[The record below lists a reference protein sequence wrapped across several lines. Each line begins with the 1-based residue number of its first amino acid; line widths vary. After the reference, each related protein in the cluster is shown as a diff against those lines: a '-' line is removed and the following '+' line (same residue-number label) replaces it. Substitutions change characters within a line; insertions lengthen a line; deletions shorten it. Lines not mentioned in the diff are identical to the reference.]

1 MLDRFNGDVLP
12 FGSSAT
18 GTERTI
24 FGDVTQS
31 DDINANINADYFRGW
46 GIIGVNDVP
55 TKQDFNAMAYTN
67 SYLTSYLYQ
76 QGIPTWNTNQKYY
89 LYSRCIGSDGKQYKA
104 LTGTLATPNVEND
117 PVGDSINWEEDSS
130 ELDINSLTN
139 KTTPVNTD
147 NLVIQETSGLLKK
160 LSWSNLKATLKTY
173 FDTLYGASLSTDN
186 FLHIQDQKPSGT
198 NGGSSVAGDQTRAL
212 NTILTN
218 SIVGASLLSNQI
230 TLPAGDYY
238 IEANSVSYAVNESNL
253 YLYNVTDSLAIANTR
268 AINNYSSNETTENK
282 ISGIKIS
289 LNATKQIDLRIYC
302 EISRAGNG
310 LGKAQSRDYEVYSDI
325 KIWKVG

>member
-31 DDINANINADYFRGW
+31 DDINDNINTSYFRGW
-46 GIIGVNDVP
+46 GIVGVNDVP

-104 LTGTLATPNVEND
+104 KTGTLATPNVGND
-117 PVGDSINWEEDSS
+117 PVGDAINWEEDSS

-147 NLVIQETSGLLKK
+147 NLVIQETGGLLKK

-173 FDTLYGASLSTDN
+173 FDTLYATTSQLFGVGQTWQDVTGSRRVGVTYTNTTGKPIEVIVSVCATNNGPAVLTISSLSVN
-186 FLHIQDQKPSGT
+186 WYM
-198 NGGSSVAGDQTRAL
+198 NGGR
-212 NTILTN
+212 
-218 SIVGASLLSNQI
+218 
-230 TLPAGDYY
+230 
-238 IEANSVSYAVNESNL
+238 
-253 YLYNVTDSLAIANTR
+253 DS
-268 AINNYSSNETTENK
+268 
-282 ISGIKIS
+282 
-289 LNATKQIDLRIYC
+289 
-302 EISRAGNG
+302 SRANAISFIVPNG
-310 LGKAQSRDYEVYSDI
+310 ATY
-325 KIWKVG
+325 KVSSAITGFTIYKWLELR